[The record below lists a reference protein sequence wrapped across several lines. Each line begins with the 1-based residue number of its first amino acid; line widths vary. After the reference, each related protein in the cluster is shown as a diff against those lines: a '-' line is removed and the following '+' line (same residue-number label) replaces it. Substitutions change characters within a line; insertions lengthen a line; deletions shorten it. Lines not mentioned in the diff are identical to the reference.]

1 MNRKDK
7 RKQKSI
13 QNKSLPISE
22 FMHAYNYH
30 EKGMLE
36 EAKLEYRKILIKHP
50 EHFDT
55 LRHLGIVYQSLH
67 DLDKAASFFK
77 AAQKIN
83 PLSCEIYNNLGSI
96 LFSAYKL
103 MEAKEL
109 FEKSLSIQPNYIP
122 ALNNISLLY
131 YRLRYEQRALVAS
144 EKAIK
149 LQPNNLRAKTNRA
162 LALSI
167 NNKLDEAIRI
177 FEEVILEDPNGAN
190 YKNLSTA
197 LRDAGETGK
206 SFEVISKAYEA
217 SPNDEAI
224 FFALAASSL
233 YKPKLKTL
241 NNFKNILNE
250 NKNPTSRLDYNQKTS
265 IAFGLHN
272 SFKKLKD
279 YKTAGE
285 YLVMGNKF
293 SDTWINPDL
302 SQERKFFNEIKRVF
316 NKDFIANKALS
327 QNLIKE
333 SRVSPIFILGMP
345 RSGTTLCEQIIA
357 SHSKVTGAGELPHLI
372 RISELKSAYNLDK
385 KAVNEFIKNITESS
399 EISLEKKSQT
409 YLNIIKKLSKGS
421 SYVTDKMP
429 HHFVL
434 IGYIKIIFP
443 NAKIIY
449 CKRDPID
456 NCFSMYAHK
465 FVDMAH
471 GYSYNQEVLGR
482 YYKLHCDLMDHWFS
496 IFGNDIFTLDHEKLI
511 DDQET
516 VSKNL
521 IKYCG
526 LEWEDSCLEFYKTK
540 RQVQTA
546 SNEQVRQPINKK
558 SLAAWKNYE
567 EFIEPLIQS
576 LS

>member
-1 MNRKDK
+1 MNRKDR

-13 QNKSLPISE
+13 RTNPLSQSE

-30 EKGMLE
+30 DKGMLE
-36 EAKLEYRKILIKHP
+36 EAKLEYRKILLKHP
-50 EHFDT
+50 DHFDT

-67 DLDKAASFFK
+67 DLDKATSFFK

-83 PLSCEIYNNLGSI
+83 PLSCEIYNNLGSV
-96 LFSAYKL
+96 LFGTYKL

-109 FEKSLSIQPNYIP
+109 FEKSLSIQPSYMP

-149 LQPNNLRAKTNRA
+149 LQPNNLRTKTNRA

-167 NNKLDEAIRI
+167 NNKLDEAVKL
-177 FEEVILEDPNGAN
+177 FEDIILEEPNGEN
-190 YKNLSTA
+190 YKNLATA
-197 LRDAGETGK
+197 LRDAGETEK
-206 SFEVISKAYEA
+206 SFEIISKAHEA

-224 FFALAASSL
+224 FFSLAASRF
-233 YKPKLKTL
+233 YKPTLKTL
-241 NNFKNILNE
+241 NNYENILNE
-250 NKNPTSRLDYNQKTS
+250 NKNSTSKLDYNQKTS

-279 YKTAGE
+279 YKAAGK
-285 YLVMGNKF
+285 YLVMGNNF
-293 SDTWINPDL
+293 SDTWINPEL
-302 SQERKFFNEIKRVF
+302 SKERKFFNKIKKIF
-316 NKDFIANKALS
+316 TKNFIASKALS
-327 QNLIKE
+327 QNLIKDTE
-333 SRVSPIFILGMP
+333 ISPIFILGMP

-372 RISELKSAYNLDK
+372 RISELKSAYNLNS
-385 KAVNEFIKNITESS
+385 KAMDEFIKNTTDSS
-399 EISLEKKSQT
+399 KILLEKKSQT

-456 NCFSMYAHK
+456 NCFSLYTHK

-471 GYSYNQEVLGR
+471 GYSYNQEVLGK

-511 DDQET
+511 DDQE
-516 VSKNL
+516 VISKNL

-558 SLAAWKNYE
+558 SIAAWKNYE
-567 EFIEPLIQS
+567 EFIGPLIQS

>member
-36 EAKLEYRKILIKHP
+36 EAKLEYRKILLKHP
-50 EHFDT
+50 DHFDT

-96 LFSAYKL
+96 LFGTYKL

-316 NKDFIANKALS
+316 TKDFIANKALS

-449 CKRDPID
+449 CKRDSID

-496 IFGNDIFTLDHEKLI
+496 IFENDIFTLDHEKLI
-511 DDQET
+511 DDQEAI
-516 VSKNL
+516 SKNL

-558 SLAAWKNYE
+558 SLAAWKKYE
-567 EFIEPLIQS
+567 EFIGPLIQS

>member
-13 QNKSLPISE
+13 QKNSLPLSE

-30 EKGMLE
+30 ENGMLE
-36 EAKLEYRKILIKHP
+36 EAKLEYKKILLQHP
-50 EHFDT
+50 HHFDT
-55 LRHLGIVYQSLH
+55 LRHLGIVYQSQY
-67 DLDKAASFFK
+67 DLDKATSFFR

-83 PLSCEIYNNLGSI
+83 PISCEIYNNLGSV
-96 LFSAYKL
+96 LFASYKL
-103 MEAKEL
+103 IEAIEL

-122 ALNNISLLY
+122 ALNNVSLAH
-131 YRLRYEQRALVAS
+131 YRMRNEKRALRAS
-144 EKAIK
+144 EKA
-149 LQPNNLRAKTNRA
+149 LQIQPDNLRAKTNRA

-167 NNKLDEAIRI
+167 NNKSDEAIKI
-177 FEEVILEDPNGAN
+177 FEDIIKDEPNGEN
-190 YKNLSTA
+190 YKNLGVA
-197 LRDAGETGK
+197 FRDAGEIGK
-206 SFEVISKAYEA
+206 SFEAISKAHEA
-217 SPNDEAI
+217 SPDDEAI
-224 FFALAASSL
+224 FFNLAASNL
-233 YKPKLKTL
+233 YKPTLKTL
-241 NNFKNILNE
+241 NNFKNILNT
-250 NKNPTSRLDYNQKTS
+250 NSKLDYNQKTS

-272 SFKKLKD
+272 SFKKIQD
-279 YKTAGE
+279 YKAAGE
-285 YLVMGNKF
+285 YLVLGNKF
-293 SDTWINPDL
+293 SDTWIKPDL
-302 SQERKFFNEIKRVF
+302 KLEKKFFNEIKKIF
-316 NKDFIANKALS
+316 TKDFITNKSLAH
-327 QNLIKE
+327 NLPKNTN
-333 SRVSPIFILGMP
+333 VSPIFILGMP

-357 SHSKVTGAGELPHLI
+357 SHSKVTGGGELPHLI
-372 RISELKSAYNLDK
+372 RISDLESAYNLDSK
-385 KAVNEFIKNITESS
+385 TVSKFIKSITESS
-399 EISLEKKSQT
+399 KAVLEKKAII
-409 YLNIIKKLSKGS
+409 YLESINNISYGLD
-421 SYVTDKMP
+421 YVTDKMP

-511 DDQET
+511 DDQEA

-558 SLAAWKNYE
+558 SIAAWKKYE
-567 EFIEPLIQS
+567 KYIGPLIKS